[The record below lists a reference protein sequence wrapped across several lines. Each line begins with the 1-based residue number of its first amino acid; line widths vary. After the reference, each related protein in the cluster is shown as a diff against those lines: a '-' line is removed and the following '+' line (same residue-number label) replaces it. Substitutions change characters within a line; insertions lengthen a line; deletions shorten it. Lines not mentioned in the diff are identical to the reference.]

1 MIPTDRNARRRPRAR
16 LAAEGLESRSLLTG
30 GMGNTFA
37 ILPGTIAQAGG
48 SAEVQVT
55 LAPSLFT
62 MPHNHI
68 ELGVDVVAASGSTV
82 QPMVA
87 GVVGSTGTLSKTLH
101 IQRARGSHAVILDTD
116 QLHAAAGQTVTLT
129 VALAAAKGTSG
140 DYLLGFYLP
149 GDVNGN
155 GVVDSTDV
163 NSIKSA
169 LGAKNGDPGYNF
181 SADSNRDGRINA
193 ADLNIARKNL
203 GAGTLV
209 NPLVSANLTPPAGV
223 SASDTTSRVLTTS
236 QAQFTGAATPGSTL
250 AFAANGTTTTTS
262 ADASGN
268 YAVTVPLVP
277 GSNTFHVTTSDAFGQ
292 SIGGDLTPVVYLPQ
306 GH

>member
-16 LAAEGLESRSLLTG
+16 LAAEPLESRSLLTG

-62 MPHNHI
+62 TPHNHI
-68 ELGVDVVAASGSTV
+68 ELGVDVVAAGGSTV

-87 GVVGSTGTLSKTLH
+87 GVVGSTGAVSKTLH
-101 IQRARGSHAVILDTD
+101 VQRARGSHAVILDTG
-116 QLHAAAGQTVTLT
+116 QLHAAAGQPVTLT

-155 GVVDSTDV
+155 GVVDSSDID
-163 NSIKSA
+163 SIKST
-169 LGAKNGDPGYNF
+169 LGSKNGDTGYNF
-181 SADSNRDGRINA
+181 GADSNRDGRINA
-193 ADLNIARKNL
+193 ADLNLARKNL

-209 NPLVSANLTPPAGV
+209 NPLVSANLTPPAGS
-223 SASDTTSRVLTTS
+223 SASSTTSRVLTTS
-236 QAQFTGAATPGSTL
+236 QAQFTGTATPGSTL
-250 AFAANGTTTTTS
+250 TFAANGQTNSTTS
-262 ADASGN
+262 DATGN
-268 YAVTVPLVP
+268 YTITLPLVP

-292 SIGGDLTPVVYLPQ
+292 AISGDLTPVVYLPQ
-306 GH
+306 K